1 MRPRRAAA
9 TASSRQAG
17 GTELPGHSR
26 PACRLPQRWGMLR
39 LSVALARLPAARTS
53 LPQGT
58 LNLPHGRRSRRLLM
72 ARASAP
78 SGGTAA
84 TGAQATAVSPELVQ
98 LAHSLADAAA
108 AVSSRYFR
116 TPVPVDVKSDASPVT
131 IADREAEAAMRQ
143 LIAQQVGLGS
153 LALLL

>member
-1 MRPRRAAA
+1 
-9 TASSRQAG
+9 
-17 GTELPGHSR
+17 
-26 PACRLPQRWGMLR
+26 
-39 LSVALARLPAARTS
+39 
-53 LPQGT
+53 
-58 LNLPHGRRSRRLLM
+58 M